1 MEILNSFLQQ
11 INKPDLIQT
20 LNSVI
25 NKMGTELNCVRIG
38 IVQEFYPDEQTA
50 LVQIASKRVLK
61 TNADGTQTVRDY
73 APLKAK
79 VCYCCPFITFPL
91 KQGDEV
97 LLLFNDREIESW
109 YINGQANLQ
118 KYPRMHDL
126 TDSIAIAGMRSLPN
140 LITILTD
147 CLHLFYGAS
156 DVQIKNNQIDI
167 TTALLKIIGNTT
179 QTGTITATNL
189 NATAAASD
197 TFESA
202 DNKKITVVNGI
213 ITSIT

>member
-126 TDSIAIAGMRSLPN
+126 TDSIAIAGMRSLPH

-147 CLHLFYGAS
+147 CLNLFYGS
-156 DVQIKNNQIDI
+156 NS
-167 TTALLKIIGNTT
+167 LKISNTDI
-179 QTGTITATNL
+179 QATNFKAL
-189 NATAAASD
+189 NGATQSQSESGT
-197 TFESA
+197 TFTTK
-202 DNKKITVVNGI
+202 DNKTVTVKYGI